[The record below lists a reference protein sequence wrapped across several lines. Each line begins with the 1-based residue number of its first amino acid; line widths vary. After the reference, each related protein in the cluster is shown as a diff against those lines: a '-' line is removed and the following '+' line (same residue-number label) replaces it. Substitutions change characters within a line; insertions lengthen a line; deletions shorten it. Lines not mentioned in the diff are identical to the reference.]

1 MKTSVNSVIFHWF
14 PVAYEFFFAQYINFF
29 LLVLLEQEEETLT
42 WITCINKIL
51 NN

>member
-14 PVAYEFFFAQYINFF
+14 PLAYQFFFLNSTFF

-42 WITCINKIL
+42 
-51 NN
+51 